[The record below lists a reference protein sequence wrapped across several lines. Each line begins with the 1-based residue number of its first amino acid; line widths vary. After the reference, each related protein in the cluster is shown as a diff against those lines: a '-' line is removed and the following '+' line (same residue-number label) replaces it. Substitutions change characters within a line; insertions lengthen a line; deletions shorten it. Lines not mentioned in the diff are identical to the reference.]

1 MPFNNYYSPDE
12 RQQNSDPY
20 NGMKGSQTSSSL
32 RNAAIQQRPQGG
44 GGNDPYSGILQH
56 VQNYYNGMPT
66 GRGPAQPPIQN
77 PMPWVPGPGGQRGIY
92 GPPSGRT
99 GIPAPVPGPPRNI
112 SGVPPQQAPAPAPPS
127 GGGLEPTDPRGY
139 MGSLIEMLGGGGLV
153 PSVGGYTGPMT
164 PKPLGPNQYPG
175 NPVTNDPGGMQS
187 IDKGRSAI
195 PPPSGGTPYD
205 NYVVGGG
212 PYNPAAGN
220 LQYGGGP
227 YTGPFPAPG
236 SNPYGPPLT
245 EGGVAPFPVPPSGIG
260 PTNPYSGP
268 RPIQQGQGG
277 LQSIDKRDRGATPQ
291 GPGVPVNSGFT
302 PPDES
307 TVPNINGQN
316 PLLYYALPEQF
327 RPKEPAAPPPTP
339 NAPPPAAPPPTA
351 PNPRTMGAYNPSGQ
365 QTPNTYTG
373 PMTTLGDQGRTLPP
387 SQYNTPGRT
396 PGAPPVAPTVPNTPP
411 PAGGG
416 GEDIPGGINRPDR
429 DFESINRSAPLGGGQ
444 NPVQQDPSGLQY
456 INKERNRG
464 AQPGGPGTPMPDFGA
479 WSRDIGAD
487 IGAKEWDAYQQ
498 WMAQNPNARNF
509 ATFDDGFQ
517 GVDFVD
523 WLSGA
528 MGIQNT
534 GTGRRGANT
543 YEEFMRT
550 VQGPP
555 GGNPKPPDDITGGGS
570 YANPRSRA
578 DNPYLPPVPN
588 PNQQQPKAGGNGA
601 YGTPQTTN
609 YLTDMQDRARE
620 LYSRQYGDAMTNAR
634 HQLALSGGNSVY
646 GGGEG
651 EILSDFGQ
659 GLESQF
665 ANQLS
670 QAMFSQYGDER
681 NRGLQ
686 WDLGNL
692 SADTARYGADRG
704 VDAASAGASGAR
716 AAADASLQAARLQY
730 DLGLAENQTRRD
742 LGFGG
747 MDIDM
752 ARLGLEGQNSYY
764 NNLWR
769 FLFGGNTSPDAAWT
783 NQPTP
788 FPSIFVNP

>member
-1 MPFNNYYSPDE
+1 MPFNNYYKPDE
-12 RQQNSDPY
+12 YQQNSDAY
-20 NGMKGSQTSSSL
+20 NSEKGSKSPGSV
-32 RNAAIQQRPQGG
+32 RNAAIQQRPGS
-44 GGNDPYSGILQH
+44 GGNNPYSSILDH
-56 VQNYYNGMPT
+56 VRNYYNRP
-66 GRGPAQPPIQN
+66 PQPQPPIQN
-77 PMPWVPGPGGQRGIY
+77 PQPWIPGPGGQRGVY

-99 GIPAPVPGPPRNI
+99 GIPAPVPRAG
-112 SGVPPQQAPAPAPPS
+112 SGAPS
-127 GGGLEPTDPRGY
+127 GGGYAGDPGQQRPIAPPSAPPEY
-139 MGSLIEMLGGGGLV
+139 MAGILAMLGGA
-153 PSVGGYTGPMT
+153 PSGGGYSGPIGP
-164 PKPLGPNQYPG
+164 PKDLGPSPYPG
-175 NPVTNDPGGMQS
+175 NPVQQDASGMQM
-187 IDKGRSAI
+187 IDKAR
-195 PPPSGGTPYD
+195 
-205 NYVVGGG
+205 
-212 PYNPAAGN
+212 
-220 LQYGGGP
+220 
-227 YTGPFPAPG
+227 
-236 SNPYGPPLT
+236 
-245 EGGVAPFPVPPSGIG
+245 
-260 PTNPYSGP
+260 GP
-268 RPIQQGQGG
+268 RP
-277 LQSIDKRDRGATPQ
+277 ANPT

-302 PPDES
+302 APDES
-307 TVPNINGQN
+307 KVPDIKGQN

-327 RPKEPAAPPPTP
+327 RPKEPPAPTP
-339 NAPPPAAPPPTA
+339 NPNLNVPVPTPTA

-387 SQYNTPGRT
+387 SQYNTPGRQ
-396 PGAPPVAPTVPNTPP
+396 PGAPPVPGQPP
-411 PAGGG
+411 PVTNAPPPPGG
-416 GEDIPGGINRPDR
+416 GEDIVGGINRPDR
-429 DFESINRSAPLGGGQ
+429 DFESINRSGQFGSMNKNGGLTEDVGPYRPGNGLQEASGPYRGAPPDIGGQ
-444 NPVQQDPSGLQY
+444 NPYGGGSGLTEASGPFRYTRPIQTGPDGLQS
-456 INKERNRG
+456 IDKGRTRG
-464 AQPGGPGTPMPDFGA
+464 ATPEGPGVPTPDFGA
-479 WSRDIGAD
+479 WNQALGTN

-498 WMAQNPNARNF
+498 WMAGNQGANNF

-523 WLSGA
+523 WLSGHL
-528 MGIQNT
+528 GIQNS

-543 YEEFMRT
+543 YEEYMRQ
-550 VQGPP
+550 VQAPP

-588 PNQQQPKAGGNGA
+588 PNQQQNKAGGGNGA
-601 YGTPQTTN
+601 YGTGQTDSW
-609 YLTDMQDRARE
+609 LTDMQDRARQ

-747 MDIDM
+747 LDIDM
-752 ARLGLEGQNSYY
+752 ARLGLDGQNSYY
-764 NNLWR
+764 NNLFR
-769 FLFGGNTSPDAAWT
+769 FVFGMQSPDSIFGQ
-783 NQPTP
+783 QPTP
-788 FPSIFVNP
+788 FPGVFVYQ

>member
-1 MPFNNYYSPDE
+1 MPFNNYYKPDE
-12 RQQNSDPY
+12 YQQNSDAY
-20 NGMKGSQTSSSL
+20 NSEKGSKSPGSV
-32 RNAAIQQRPQGG
+32 RNAAIQQRPGS
-44 GGNDPYSGILQH
+44 GGNNPYSSILDH
-56 VQNYYNGMPT
+56 VRNYYNRP
-66 GRGPAQPPIQN
+66 PQPQPPIQN
-77 PMPWVPGPGGQRGIY
+77 PQPWIPGPGGQRGVY

-99 GIPAPVPGPPRNI
+99 GIPAPVPRAG
-112 SGVPPQQAPAPAPPS
+112 SGAPS
-127 GGGLEPTDPRGY
+127 GGGYAGDPGQQRPIAPPSAPPEY
-139 MGSLIEMLGGGGLV
+139 MAGILAMLGGA
-153 PSVGGYTGPMT
+153 PSGGGYSGPIGP
-164 PKPLGPNQYPG
+164 PKDLGPSPYPG
-175 NPVTNDPGGMQS
+175 NPVQQDASGMQM
-187 IDKGRSAI
+187 IDKAR
-195 PPPSGGTPYD
+195 
-205 NYVVGGG
+205 
-212 PYNPAAGN
+212 
-220 LQYGGGP
+220 
-227 YTGPFPAPG
+227 
-236 SNPYGPPLT
+236 
-245 EGGVAPFPVPPSGIG
+245 
-260 PTNPYSGP
+260 GP
-268 RPIQQGQGG
+268 RP
-277 LQSIDKRDRGATPQ
+277 ANPT

-302 PPDES
+302 APDES
-307 TVPNINGQN
+307 KVPDIKGQN

-327 RPKEPAAPPPTP
+327 RPKEPPAPTP
-339 NAPPPAAPPPTA
+339 NPNLNVPVPTPTA

-387 SQYNTPGRT
+387 SQYNTPGRQ
-396 PGAPPVAPTVPNTPP
+396 PGAPPVPGTQPPVPNAPP
-411 PAGGG
+411 PPGGG
-416 GEDIPGGINRPDR
+416 GEDIVGGINRPDR
-429 DFESINRSAPLGGGQ
+429 DFESINRSGQLQSSNKTFPQPPPPDYGAPVAPPSGQRPGNGLPFMGDPGFSRFGNPPAPFPGGGD
-444 NPVQQDPSGLQY
+444 PVLTNARGRGYDWRSAEATPRPGNIQTSPNGLQS
-456 INKERNRG
+456 IDKRDRG
-464 AQPGGPGTPMPDFGA
+464 ATPEGPGVPTPDFGA
-479 WSRDIGAD
+479 WNQALGTN

-528 MGIQNT
+528 LGIQNS

-588 PNQQQPKAGGNGA
+588 PNQQQNKAGSGNGA

-747 MDIDM
+747 IDIDM
-752 ARLGLEGQNSYY
+752 AQLGLDGQNSYY
-764 NNLWR
+764 NNLFR
-769 FLFGGNTSPDAAWT
+769 FVFGMQSPDSIFGQ
-783 NQPTP
+783 QPTP
-788 FPSIFVNP
+788 FPGVFVYQ